1 MLRVIIGVLGFELDQ
16 IKLVTNGKGL
26 TTIELVQRVS
36 DTFAR
41 DAQLLLSC
49 VDEMGANGKSIKALL
64 MLANTRVTH
73 ENFVERKKLALQASL
88 AVDYVRHEMKKNLVK
103 SMPLDI
109 RIGAAPWMHLDEM
122 KLRERQAAL
131 NQI

>member
-1 MLRVIIGVLGFELDQ
+1 MFRIIIRNLGFELDQ

-26 TTIELVQRVS
+26 TTIELVQSVS
-36 DTFAR
+36 DIFAR
-41 DAQLLLSC
+41 DAQLLLSFI
-49 VDEMGANGKSIKALL
+49 DEMGANGKSIKALL

-88 AVDYVRHEMKKNLVK
+88 AVDYERHELKKNLVK

-109 RIGAAPWMHLDEM
+109 RIGAAPWMFYDEM
-122 KLRERQAAL
+122 MLVERQAAL
-131 NQI
+131 NRE